1 MARYEHIKIYKSSF
15 DLLVQV
21 QKLTTQFPRDFR
33 YTIGEKIN
41 NGIVEFLVNIYQANS
56 GKLQQRL
63 EILNEMSQKLQTIII
78 LTRLAFE
85 LKYVAKT
92 SFLEVLK
99 MAQEIERQLAGWINY
114 TEKEVSFGSAEQLV
128 LNEV

>member
-92 SFLEVLK
+92 NFLEVLK